1 MIEVEASSG
10 NVYADLGDP
19 EAEEMLA
26 KAQTVSSIIRLI
38 EEKGL
43 SLGDAARLAD
53 VPQQQLSKL
62 LIGRF
67 QTNALIDL
75 EEIRKKIEDY
85 KKYDDRIY
93 RAT

>member
-1 MIEVEASSG
+1 MSEVEAGSG
-10 NVYADLGDP
+10 NVYTDLGDP
-19 EAEEMLA
+19 EAKEMLA

-53 VPQQQLSKL
+53 VPQVQLSKL

-75 EEIRKKIEDY
+75 EEILKKIRDY
-85 KKYDDRIY
+85 TKHDDRIC

>member
-1 MIEVEASSG
+1 MSEVEAGSG
-10 NVYADLGDP
+10 NVYTDLGDP
-19 EAEEMLA
+19 EAKEMLA

-53 VPQQQLSKL
+53 VPQVQLSKL
-62 LIGRF
+62 LIGQF

-75 EEIRKKIEDY
+75 EEILKKIRDY
-85 KKYDDRIY
+85 TKHDDRIC

>member
-1 MIEVEASSG
+1 MNEVEADSG
-10 NVYADLGDP
+10 NVYTDIGDP
-19 EAEEMLA
+19 EAKEMLA

-53 VPQQQLSKL
+53 VPQAQLSKL

-75 EEIRKKIEDY
+75 EEIRKKIE
-85 KKYDDRIY
+85 
-93 RAT
+93 

>member
-1 MIEVEASSG
+1 MNEVEAGNG
-10 NVYADLGDP
+10 NVYTDLGDP
-19 EAEEMLA
+19 EAKEMLA

-38 EEKGL
+38 GEKGL
-43 SLGDAARLAD
+43 SLSDAARLAD
-53 VPQQQLSKL
+53 VPQVQLSKL

-75 EEIRKKIEDY
+75 EEIRKKIRDY
-85 KKYDDRIY
+85 KKHDDRIY

>member
-1 MIEVEASSG
+1 MSEVEAGSG
-10 NVYADLGDP
+10 NVYTDLGDP
-19 EAEEMLA
+19 EAKEMLA

-53 VPQQQLSKL
+53 VPQVQLSKL
-62 LIGRF
+62 LIGQF

-75 EEIRKKIEDY
+75 EEILKKIRDY
-85 KKYDDRIY
+85 KKHDDRIC

>member
-1 MIEVEASSG
+1 MSEVEAGNG
-10 NVYADLGDP
+10 NVYTDLGDP
-19 EAEEMLA
+19 EAKEMLA

-53 VPQQQLSKL
+53 VPQVQLSKL

-75 EEIRKKIEDY
+75 EEIRKKIRDY
-85 KKYDDRIY
+85 KKHDDRIY

>member
-1 MIEVEASSG
+1 MSEVETGSG
-10 NVYADLGDP
+10 NVYADIGDP

-43 SLGDAARLAD
+43 SLGDAARLVG
-53 VPQQQLSKL
+53 VPQVQLSKL

-67 QTNALIDL
+67 QANSLIEL
-75 EEIRKKIEDY
+75 EEMRKKIGDY

>member
-1 MIEVEASSG
+1 MSEVEAGSG
-10 NVYADLGDP
+10 NVYTDLGDP
-19 EAEEMLA
+19 EAKEMLD

-43 SLGDAARLAD
+43 SLGDAARLAN
-53 VPQQQLSKL
+53 VPQVQLSKL

-75 EEIRKKIEDY
+75 EEIRQKILDST
-85 KKYDDRIY
+85 KHDDRIY

>member
-1 MIEVEASSG
+1 
-10 NVYADLGDP
+10 
-19 EAEEMLA
+19 MLA

-53 VPQQQLSKL
+53 VPQVQLSEL

-75 EEIRKKIEDY
+75 EEIRKKIRDY
-85 KKYDDRIY
+85 TKHDDRIY

>member
-1 MIEVEASSG
+1 MNKVEAGSG
-10 NVYADLGDP
+10 NVYTDLGDP
-19 EAEEMLA
+19 EAKEMLA

-53 VPQQQLSKL
+53 VPQVQLSKL

-75 EEIRKKIEDY
+75 EEMRKKIRDGEN
-85 KKYDDRIY
+85 K
-93 RAT
+93 

>member
-1 MIEVEASSG
+1 MIEVEAGSG
-10 NVYADLGDP
+10 NVYADLGDH

-43 SLGDAARLAD
+43 SLGDAARLAC
-53 VPQQQLSKL
+53 VPQVELSKL

-67 QTNALIDL
+67 QTNALSDL
-75 EEIRKKIEDY
+75 EEMRKKIRDG
-85 KKYDDRIY
+85 KN
-93 RAT
+93 T

>member
-1 MIEVEASSG
+1 MSEVEAGSG
-10 NVYADLGDP
+10 NVYTDIGDP
-19 EAEEMLA
+19 DAKEMLA

-53 VPQQQLSKL
+53 VPLAQLSKL

-75 EEIRKKIEDY
+75 EEIRKKIRDY
-85 KKYDDRIY
+85 KK
-93 RAT
+93 T

>member
-1 MIEVEASSG
+1 MNEVEAGSG
-10 NVYADLGDP
+10 NVHTDIGDP
-19 EAEEMLA
+19 EAKEMLA

-53 VPQQQLSKL
+53 VPQVQLSEL

-75 EEIRKKIEDY
+75 EDMWKKIRDC
-85 KKYDDRIY
+85 KN
-93 RAT
+93 T

>member
-1 MIEVEASSG
+1 MIEVEAGSG
-10 NVYADLGDP
+10 NVYADIGDP
-19 EAEEMLA
+19 EAKEMLA
-26 KAQTVSSIIRLI
+26 KARTVSSIIRLI

-53 VPQQQLSKL
+53 VPQVQLSKL
-62 LIGRF
+62 LIGQF

-75 EEIRKKIEDY
+75 EEILKKIRDY
-85 KKYDDRIY
+85 TKHDDRIC

>member
-1 MIEVEASSG
+1 MSEVEAGSG
-10 NVYADLGDP
+10 NVYTDLGDP
-19 EAEEMLA
+19 EAKEMLA

-43 SLGDAARLAD
+43 SLSDAARLAD
-53 VPQQQLSKL
+53 IPHVQLSKL
-62 LIGRF
+62 LIGQF

-75 EEIRKKIEDY
+75 EEILKKIRDY
-85 KKYDDRIY
+85 TKHDDRIC

>member
-1 MIEVEASSG
+1 MSEVEAGSG
-10 NVYADLGDP
+10 NVYADIGDP
-19 EAEEMLA
+19 DAKEMLA

-43 SLGDAARLAD
+43 SLGDAARLTD
-53 VPQQQLSKL
+53 VPQVQLSKL

-75 EEIRKKIEDY
+75 EEIRKKIRDY
-85 KKYDDRIY
+85 KK
-93 RAT
+93 T

>member
-1 MIEVEASSG
+1 MSEVEAGSG
-10 NVYADLGDP
+10 NVYTDLGDP
-19 EAEEMLA
+19 EAKEMLA

-53 VPQQQLSKL
+53 IPQVQLSKL
-62 LIGRF
+62 LIGQF

-75 EEIRKKIEDY
+75 EEILKKIRDY
-85 KKYDDRIY
+85 TKHDDRIC

>member
-1 MIEVEASSG
+1 MIEVEAGSG
-10 NVYADLGDP
+10 NVYIDIGDP
-19 EAEEMLA
+19 EAKEMLA

-53 VPQQQLSKL
+53 VPQVQLSEL

-75 EEIRKKIEDY
+75 EEIRKNPELHK
-85 KKYDDRIY
+85 
-93 RAT
+93 T